1 MSARKK
7 IPKKRSSVSALPHAQ
22 SKGSAAAGNILKLPP
37 HLVFRKELS
46 LLVWKPHGILNEAIV
61 NEIVAFIETAERR
74 ALKPFN
80 RFTDLSAP
88 GLDAVDLNFK
98 FVFQVALFRRISAGP
113 KPPVKSAF
121 YVTSPAA
128 SHYAKLHALLTD
140 YSPLD
145 VSVHTDLAA
154 AAEWLGVPV
163 EALMVP

>member
-1 MSARKK
+1 MSERKK
-7 IPKKRSSVSALPHAQ
+7 TTKRNSRSPHPQ
-22 SKGSAAAGNILKLPP
+22 SKGSAVKLPP

-88 GLDAVDLNFK
+88 ALDAVDLNFK

-121 YVTSPAA
+121 
-128 SHYAKLHALLTD
+128 
-140 YSPLD
+140 
-145 VSVHTDLAA
+145 
-154 AAEWLGVPV
+154 
-163 EALMVP
+163 